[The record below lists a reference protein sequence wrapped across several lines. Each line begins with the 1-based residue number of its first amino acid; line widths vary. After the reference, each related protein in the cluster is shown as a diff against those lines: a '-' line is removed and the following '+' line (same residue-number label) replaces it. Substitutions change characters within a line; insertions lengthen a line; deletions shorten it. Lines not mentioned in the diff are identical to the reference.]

1 MKSLTPGDPPRTLAC
16 GADKEGADQIKAEAN
31 STNMSACVW
40 SMWTL
45 LGLLACAATS
55 LRPAAALAAEELPR
69 TETVLPNEI
78 DARRELVTAA
88 FQWLDATLARDFEA
102 QSAFYPERMEAFYLW
117 RDVPK
122 SAVMA
127 EKRRVFDEART
138 INIRIDPPQLIV
150 DPGARSGR
158 MYFRKSYVIVGKGK
172 LNRKGEVL
180 QELRWAKQ
188 EDGWKIVS
196 ERDLRVIR
204 RKKPFDRTDAR
215 HGRE

>member
-1 MKSLTPGDPPRTLAC
+1 M
-16 GADKEGADQIKAEAN
+16 GAR
-31 STNMSACVW
+31 VW
-40 SMWTL
+40 LVWTL
-45 LGLLACAATS
+45 LGLLGCAAVS
-55 LRPAAALAAEELPR
+55 LSPAALTAEELPR
-69 TETVLPNEI
+69 TEPVLPDEI

-88 FQWLDATLARDFEA
+88 FQWLDATLARDFAA
-102 QSAFYPERMEAFYLW
+102 QSAFYPERMDAFYLW

-138 INIRIDPPQLIV
+138 IDIRIDPPQLMV
-150 DPGARSGR
+150 DPRARSGR
-158 MYFRKSYVIVGKGK
+158 MDFRKTYVIRGRGK
-172 LNRKGEVL
+172 LNRNGEVL

-204 RKKPFDRTDAR
+204 SKRNAAQ
-215 HGRE
+215 GRSDLLPIAG

>member
-1 MKSLTPGDPPRTLAC
+1 M
-16 GADKEGADQIKAEAN
+16 GARAWL
-31 STNMSACVW
+31 VW
-40 SMWTL
+40 ML
-45 LGLLACAATS
+45 LGLLACAAAPLS
-55 LRPAAALAAEELPR
+55 PPALAAEELPR

-88 FQWLDATLARDFEA
+88 FQWLDATLARDFDA
-102 QSAFYPERMEAFYLW
+102 QSAFYPERMDAFYLW

-127 EKRRVFDEART
+127 EKRRVFDEAQT
-138 INIRIDPPQLIV
+138 IDIRIDPPQLMV

-158 MYFRKSYVIVGKGK
+158 MYFRKAYVIRGEGK
-172 LNRKGEVL
+172 LNRNGEVL

-204 RKKPFDRTDAR
+204 SKKPFNRTDVR